1 MIVRP
6 RIRGILEPIGRFFHR
21 FGVTPTVMTLLG
33 LFITLIGAVVI
44 GSGRLTLGASIAI
57 LGSALDGL
65 DGAVARA
72 AGLVSARGAFLD
84 AGSDRTGEIA
94 TYAGLAVAMMGD
106 TTALVLI
113 VISLGGAMLTPYLRA
128 KAESVGLTGR
138 TGYVG
143 RAERVIVFTI
153 GLLTGYVVPM
163 LWVMA
168 IATWV
173 TSIHRFFVAYHA
185 IEP

>member
-1 MIVRP
+1 M
-6 RIRGILEPIGRFFHR
+6 
-21 FGVTPTVMTLLG
+21 MTLVG
-33 LFITLIGAVVI
+33 LLITLAGAIVI
-44 GSGRLTLGASIAI
+44 GSGRLALGATIAI
-57 LGSALDGL
+57 VGSALDGL

-72 AGLVSARGAFLD
+72 AGAVSARGAFLD

-94 TYAGLAVAMMGD
+94 TYAGLALAVMGD
-106 TTALVLI
+106 ATALVLI
-113 VISLGGAMLTPYLRA
+113 VISLGGAMLVPYLRA

-143 RAERVIVFTI
+143 RAERVILFTL
-153 GLLTGYVVPM
+153 GLLTGQVLPM
-163 LWVMA
+163 LWVMV

-173 TSIHRFFVAYHA
+173 TALHRFVVAYHA